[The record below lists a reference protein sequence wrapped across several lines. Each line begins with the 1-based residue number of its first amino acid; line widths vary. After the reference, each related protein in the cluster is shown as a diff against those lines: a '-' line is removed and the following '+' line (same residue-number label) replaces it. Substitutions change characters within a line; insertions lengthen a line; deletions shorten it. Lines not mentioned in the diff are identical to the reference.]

1 MTKNYTE
8 TNKEA
13 YAIGLVTGKPTIIFD
28 CILRLK
34 LQLQDYFCIFKT
46 FL

>member
-13 YAIGLVTGKPTIIFD
+13 YATGLVTGNQP
-28 CILRLK
+28 L
-34 LQLQDYFCIFKT
+34 
-46 FL
+46 FLIVY

>member
-13 YAIGLVTGKPTIIFD
+13 YAIGLVTGNQE
-28 CILRLK
+28 L
-34 LQLQDYFCIFKT
+34 
-46 FL
+46 FLIVY